1 LRRLSSPWILIPA
14 LLLLP
19 ALVPASPADP
29 AAASL
34 ISETQGFVPG
44 QTFTVALRLVQ
55 DPGWHTYWK
64 DPGDAGLPTT
74 LSFTLPQG
82 VHAGDLEWPK
92 PKVFTAPGPLTCYGY
107 ENQALI
113 LVPITVDPD
122 YASDSLTLKAKATW
136 LVCKDVCLPG
146 KGEPVLTLKRLSTNT
161 PSADAPLFAQVRPSL
176 GQPPD
181 NYHPLGAAP
190 GAPLPAAQEPASQP
204 AVPAAAPV
212 PASAV
217 ASSPVS
223 GPSQPVP
230 VAGNLVWMLCLA
242 LVGGL
247 LLNLMPC
254 VLPVL
259 SLKALSFVKQSQ
271 ESRSQGLALAAAFSA
286 GVFFSFW
293 VLATVVL
300 LLKRGGEAVGWG
312 FQFQQP
318 AFVLFMAGL
327 LLVFSLNLFGLFE
340 VWLPGGAMQGLHQ
353 VHQAGKGRGL
363 AGAFGQ
369 GLVMTLL
376 ATPCTAPF
384 LGTALGFAFAAS
396 DAVLVA
402 IFTAVAAGLAL
413 PYVLL
418 AVVPGAHAW
427 LPKPGHWMLRFKEV
441 MGFLLLA
448 TVVWLLWLLGST
460 VGVDAQAWASL
471 WLLALAVA
479 AWLWG
484 HFAGPE
490 RHKTHRRNMSVATV
504 GLVLVSSFWLW
515 PKVLSGRAAP
525 LAVETGWQAWSQA
538 TVDSLHAQGKPV
550 FVDFSA
556 QWCWTCKINERG
568 TLASDAVQAAF
579 KSKGVTLLR
588 ADWTRQDPAITAA
601 LSAHGRGGVPM
612 YLYYPAQGDAV
623 LLPEVITP
631 AMVLKVLG
639 VSS

>member
-1 LRRLSSPWILIPA
+1 LSSLLALIPA
-14 LLLLP
+14 LAALP
-19 ALVPASPADP
+19 ALAPASAQDP
-29 AAASL
+29 ATASL
-34 ISETQGFVPG
+34 ISETRGFVPG

-55 DPGWHTYWK
+55 DPGWHTYWR
-64 DPGDAGLPTT
+64 DPGDAGLATT
-74 LSFTLPQG
+74 LSFTLPPG

-92 PKVFTAPGPLTCYGY
+92 PKVFTSAGPLTCYGY
-107 ENQALI
+107 VKTALI
-113 LVPITVDPD
+113 LVPITVDAD
-122 YASDSLTLKAKATW
+122 YAADSLTLKAKATW
-136 LVCKDVCLPG
+136 LVCKDVCQPG
-146 KGEPVLTLKRLSTNT
+146 KAEPALTLKRVSTNT
-161 PSADAPLFAQVRPSL
+161 PSADAPLFAKVRPSL

-181 NYHPLGAAP
+181 KYHPMGGAP
-190 GAPLPAAQEPASQP
+190 GAPLPAAQARAYLPHVSATPVPALAVAATP
-204 AVPAAAPV
+204 VAVPAP
-212 PASAV
+212 
-217 ASSPVS
+217 SPTGS
-223 GPSQPVP
+223 GKL
-230 VAGNLVWMLCLA
+230 GWMLCLA
-242 LVGGL
+242 LLGGV

-259 SLKALSFVKQSQ
+259 SLKALSFVKQSH
-271 ESRSQGLALAAAFSA
+271 ESRGQGMALAAAFSA
-286 GVFFSFW
+286 GVLFSFW
-293 VLATVVL
+293 VLAAVVL
-300 LLKRGGEAVGWG
+300 ILKRGGEEVGWG

-327 LLVFSLNLFGLFE
+327 LLVFSLNLFGVFE
-340 VWLPGGAMQGLHQ
+340 IWLPGDAMTSLH
-353 VHQAGKGRGL
+353 HASKGRGL

-396 DAVLVA
+396 DGVLVA

-427 LPKPGHWMLRFKEV
+427 LPKPGHWMLRFKEA

-460 VGVDAQAWASL
+460 VGVDSQAWASL
-471 WLLALAVA
+471 WLLALAVI

-490 RHKTHRRNMSVATV
+490 RHKTHRRHMTWVTAA
-504 GLVLVSSFWLW
+504 LVIVSSLWLC

-525 LAVETGWQAWSQA
+525 MPVEAGWRTWSQA
-538 TVDSLHAQGKPV
+538 TVDGLHSQGIPV

-579 KSKGVTLLR
+579 KSKGVTLLK

-612 YLYYPAQGDAV
+612 YLYYPAQGPEV

-631 AMVLKVLG
+631 GMVLRVLG
-639 VSS
+639 AHP

>member
-1 LRRLSSPWILIPA
+1 VRRLSSLLALIPA
-14 LLLLP
+14 LLFLP
-19 ALVPASPADP
+19 ALAPASDQDP
-29 AAASL
+29 ATASL
-34 ISETQGFVPG
+34 ISETRGFVPG

-55 DPGWHTYWK
+55 DPGWHTYWR
-64 DPGDAGLPTT
+64 DPGDAGLATT
-74 LSFTLPQG
+74 LSFSLPQG
-82 VHAGDLEWPK
+82 VHAGALEWPK
-92 PKVFTAPGPLTCYGY
+92 PKVFTSAGPLTCYGY
-107 ENQALI
+107 EKTALL
-113 LVPITVDPD
+113 LVPITVDAD
-122 YASDSLTLKAKATW
+122 YAADSLTLKAKATW

-146 KGEPVLTLKRLSTNT
+146 KAEPVFTLKRVSANT
-161 PSADAPLFAQVRPSL
+161 PSADAPLFSQVRPHL

-181 NYHPLGAAP
+181 HYHPMNAAP
-190 GAPLPAAQEPASQP
+190 GAPMPAAQEPIAPPAVPPSPVVALAVAATPIVAPSQP
-204 AVPAAAPV
+204 APAN
-212 PASAV
+212 
-217 ASSPVS
+217 
-223 GPSQPVP
+223 GKL
-230 VAGNLVWMLCLA
+230 GWMLCLA
-242 LVGGL
+242 LLGGL

-271 ESRSQGLALAAAFSA
+271 ESRGQGLALAAAFSA

-293 VLATVVL
+293 FLAAMVLV
-300 LLKRGGEAVGWG
+300 LKRGGEAVGWG

-327 LLVFSLNLFGLFE
+327 LLVFSLNLFGVFE
-340 VWLPGGAMQGLHQ
+340 VWLPGDAMTGLH
-353 VHQAGKGRGL
+353 HASKGRGL

-396 DAVLVA
+396 DVVLVA
-402 IFTAVAAGLAL
+402 VFTAVAAGLAL
-413 PYVLL
+413 PYVVL
-418 AVVPGAHAW
+418 AAVPGAHAW
-427 LPKPGHWMLRFKEV
+427 LPKPGHWMLRFKEA

-460 VGVDAQAWASL
+460 VGVDSQAWASL
-471 WLLALAVA
+471 WLLALAVI

-490 RHKTHRRNMSVATV
+490 RHKTHRRHMTWVTTA
-504 GLVLVSSFWLW
+504 LVLVSSLWLC

-525 LAVETGWQAWSQA
+525 MPVEAGWQTWSQA
-538 TVDSLHAQGKPV
+538 TVDSLHAQGTPV

-612 YLYYPAQGDAV
+612 YLYYPPQGPEV

-631 AMVLKVLG
+631 AMVLRVLG
-639 VSS
+639 AQS